1 MWPPSSAAQHRL
13 QPLRRAASA
22 RDAALCQA
30 DLEVQ
35 SDGALRKRLRKPLRR
50 AQPARVCV
58 RRAGGDLPK
67 PWPAGTP
74 AAPPSPPRVRPR
86 SRPARRNSRACGG
99 WERTSSPLPSA
110 GAPAA
115 SASAA
120 GDARGGDLLSPS
132 ASRSA
137 AAAAPVA
144 AGAAPAAAACSSCR
158 ARAARAPAARP
169 EGRPDPAPPILE
181 KSAWRAF
188 ASCVAD
194 HTGPQPQSVATAGR
208 RLLASGA
215 PDLYLL
221 LTTLAAPAAWCA
233 A

>member
-74 AAPPSPPRVRPR
+74 AAPARRRGPDPGPRVATR
-86 SRPARRNSRACGG
+86 ARA
-99 WERTSSPLPSA
+99 
-110 GAPAA
+110 
-115 SASAA
+115 AA
-120 GDARGGDLLSPS
+120 GS
-132 ASRSA
+132 APRRR
-137 AAAAPVA
+137 
-144 AGAAPAAAACSSCR
+144 CR
-158 ARAARAPAARP
+158 ARARRPPPRQLLGTRGAETFCRLPPPDRRPRPRQPPQAPRRP
-169 EGRPDPAPPILE
+169 QLLAQAVELAQRGHRRRVRREGAGLLCPM
-181 KSAWRAF
+181 AF
-188 ASCVAD
+188 AAKVSQSRRD
-194 HTGPQPQSVATAGR
+194 HFSAR
-208 RLLASGA
+208 
-215 PDLYLL
+215 
-221 LTTLAAPAAWCA
+221 
-233 A
+233 

>member
-1 MWPPSSAAQHRL
+1 MRVRGTAPPCPGGGCMWPPSSAAQHRL
-13 QPLRRAASA
+13 RPLRRAASA
-22 RDAALCQA
+22 RDAAPCQA

-67 PWPAGTP
+67 PWHAGTP
-74 AAPPSPPRVRPR
+74 ARPR

-120 GDARGGDLLSPS
+120 GDARGGNLLSPS
-132 ASRSA
+132 ASTSA

-158 ARAARAPAARP
+158 ARAARATAARP
-169 EGRPDPAPPILE
+169 VGPPGCRSDIPH
-181 KSAWRAF
+181 R
-188 ASCVAD
+188 
-194 HTGPQPQSVATAGR
+194 
-208 RLLASGA
+208 
-215 PDLYLL
+215 
-221 LTTLAAPAAWCA
+221 
-233 A
+233 